1 MEGLKKRKRRAGRL
15 NRKTAL
21 GGGLLF
27 ILINVKLNR
36 ESTGTLG
43 LGMAT
48 LPEVI
53 SNGELPVLDD
63 WEPLSRKRI
72 LRYFDRSLEYADVS
86 AYVSAQ
92 GELLPDERIIL
103 VFLNAVYTQSL
114 ATVELYCRY
123 VVELLNY
130 ARKPSFSVT
139 ARDIESYIRQCR
151 MKGLKPRSVNT
162 IIGALK
168 SYFKRLADTG
178 AIALN
183 PTAFIKKRKD
193 GAGISLP
200 GNLTH
205 SLSESEMLLL
215 FDRLAEHGAPQR
227 DILLLKTLFM
237 TGLRGE
243 EAVSL
248 CWKDVTVWQG
258 QRYFNVLGK
267 GSKERRIYLPD
278 EIDEGLNE
286 YGKLTGTSPN
296 QPIFG
301 NLRKPSRRIGR
312 HALYHMVKKWL
323 TTLMNRPDVSPHWF
337 RHSCFTYLA
346 SKGVRLESIQALA
359 GHASIDT
366 TMLYNEAA
374 QLMVPAGTAFNK
386 SHSYKPIKRIE

>member
-1 MEGLKKRKRRAGRL
+1 
-15 NRKTAL
+15 
-21 GGGLLF
+21 
-27 ILINVKLNR
+27 
-36 ESTGTLG
+36 
-43 LGMAT
+43 
-48 LPEVI
+48 
-53 SNGELPVLDD
+53 
-63 WEPLSRKRI
+63 
-72 LRYFDRSLEYADVS
+72 
-86 AYVSAQ
+86 
-92 GELLPDERIIL
+92 
-103 VFLNAVYTQSL
+103 
-114 ATVELYCRY
+114 
-123 VVELLNY
+123 
-130 ARKPSFSVT
+130 
-139 ARDIESYIRQCR
+139 

-215 FDRLAEHGAPQR
+215 FDRLAEHGAPRR

-301 NLRKPSRRIGR
+301 NLRKPYRRIR
-312 HALYHMVKKWL
+312 
-323 TTLMNRPDVSPHWF
+323 MN
-337 RHSCFTYLA
+337 
-346 SKGVRLESIQALA
+346 
-359 GHASIDT
+359 
-366 TMLYNEAA
+366 
-374 QLMVPAGTAFNK
+374 
-386 SHSYKPIKRIE
+386 

>member
-1 MEGLKKRKRRAGRL
+1 M
-15 NRKTAL
+15 
-21 GGGLLF
+21 
-27 ILINVKLNR
+27 
-36 ESTGTLG
+36 
-43 LGMAT
+43 
-48 LPEVI
+48 
-53 SNGELPVLDD
+53 
-63 WEPLSRKRI
+63 
-72 LRYFDRSLEYADVS
+72 
-86 AYVSAQ
+86 
-92 GELLPDERIIL
+92 
-103 VFLNAVYTQSL
+103 
-114 ATVELYCRY
+114 
-123 VVELLNY
+123 
-130 ARKPSFSVT
+130 
-139 ARDIESYIRQCR
+139 
-151 MKGLKPRSVNT
+151 
-162 IIGALK
+162 
-168 SYFKRLADTG
+168 
-178 AIALN
+178 
-183 PTAFIKKRKD
+183 
-193 GAGISLP
+193 
-200 GNLTH
+200 H

-323 TTLMNRPDVSPHWF
+323 TALMNRPDVSPHWF

-386 SHSYKPIKRIE
+386 SHSYEPIKRIE

>member
-1 MEGLKKRKRRAGRL
+1 
-15 NRKTAL
+15 
-21 GGGLLF
+21 
-27 ILINVKLNR
+27 
-36 ESTGTLG
+36 
-43 LGMAT
+43 MAT

-86 AYVSAQ
+86 TYVSAQ

-139 ARDIESYIRQCR
+139 ARDVESYIRQCR

-215 FDRLAEHGAPQR
+215 FDRLAE
-227 DILLLKTLFM
+227 
-237 TGLRGE
+237 RG
-243 EAVSL
+243 
-248 CWKDVTVWQG
+248 
-258 QRYFNVLGK
+258 
-267 GSKERRIYLPD
+267 
-278 EIDEGLNE
+278 
-286 YGKLTGTSPN
+286 GTFS
-296 QPIFG
+296 F
-301 NLRKPSRRIGR
+301 
-312 HALYHMVKKWL
+312 
-323 TTLMNRPDVSPHWF
+323 
-337 RHSCFTYLA
+337 
-346 SKGVRLESIQALA
+346 
-359 GHASIDT
+359 
-366 TMLYNEAA
+366 
-374 QLMVPAGTAFNK
+374 
-386 SHSYKPIKRIE
+386 

>member
-1 MEGLKKRKRRAGRL
+1 
-15 NRKTAL
+15 
-21 GGGLLF
+21 
-27 ILINVKLNR
+27 
-36 ESTGTLG
+36 
-43 LGMAT
+43 
-48 LPEVI
+48 
-53 SNGELPVLDD
+53 
-63 WEPLSRKRI
+63 
-72 LRYFDRSLEYADVS
+72 
-86 AYVSAQ
+86 
-92 GELLPDERIIL
+92 
-103 VFLNAVYTQSL
+103 
-114 ATVELYCRY
+114 
-123 VVELLNY
+123 
-130 ARKPSFSVT
+130 
-139 ARDIESYIRQCR
+139 

-296 QPIFG
+296 QHLWEPQKTIPADRAPRPVPYGQEMADGTHEQAGCLPALVPPLLFY
-301 NLRKPSRRIGR
+301 LSRQQGG
-312 HALYHMVKKWL
+312 
-323 TTLMNRPDVSPHWF
+323 PP
-337 RHSCFTYLA
+337 
-346 SKGVRLESIQALA
+346 
-359 GHASIDT
+359 
-366 TMLYNEAA
+366 
-374 QLMVPAGTAFNK
+374 
-386 SHSYKPIKRIE
+386 

>member
-1 MEGLKKRKRRAGRL
+1 
-15 NRKTAL
+15 
-21 GGGLLF
+21 
-27 ILINVKLNR
+27 
-36 ESTGTLG
+36 
-43 LGMAT
+43 MAT

-86 AYVSAQ
+86 TYVSAQ

-139 ARDIESYIRQCR
+139 ARDVESYIRQCR

-215 FDRLAEHGAPQR
+215 FDRLAEHGAAGHSPSEDSLYDR
-227 DILLLKTLFM
+227 IARRRGRFPLLERRHRLAGATLFQCPGQ
-237 TGLRGE
+237 GL
-243 EAVSL
+243 
-248 CWKDVTVWQG
+248 K
-258 QRYFNVLGK
+258 GK
-267 GSKERRIYLPD
+267 AHLS
-278 EIDEGLNE
+278 
-286 YGKLTGTSPN
+286 S
-296 QPIFG
+296 
-301 NLRKPSRRIGR
+301 
-312 HALYHMVKKWL
+312 
-323 TTLMNRPDVSPHWF
+323 
-337 RHSCFTYLA
+337 
-346 SKGVRLESIQALA
+346 
-359 GHASIDT
+359 
-366 TMLYNEAA
+366 
-374 QLMVPAGTAFNK
+374 
-386 SHSYKPIKRIE
+386 

>member
-27 ILINVKLNR
+27 ILISVKLNR

-130 ARKPSFSVT
+130 ALV
-139 ARDIESYIRQCR
+139 
-151 MKGLKPRSVNT
+151 
-162 IIGALK
+162 
-168 SYFKRLADTG
+168 
-178 AIALN
+178 
-183 PTAFIKKRKD
+183 
-193 GAGISLP
+193 
-200 GNLTH
+200 
-205 SLSESEMLLL
+205 
-215 FDRLAEHGAPQR
+215 
-227 DILLLKTLFM
+227 
-237 TGLRGE
+237 LR
-243 EAVSL
+243 
-248 CWKDVTVWQG
+248 
-258 QRYFNVLGK
+258 
-267 GSKERRIYLPD
+267 
-278 EIDEGLNE
+278 
-286 YGKLTGTSPN
+286 YGP
-296 QPIFG
+296 
-301 NLRKPSRRIGR
+301 
-312 HALYHMVKKWL
+312 
-323 TTLMNRPDVSPHWF
+323 
-337 RHSCFTYLA
+337 
-346 SKGVRLESIQALA
+346 
-359 GHASIDT
+359 
-366 TMLYNEAA
+366 
-374 QLMVPAGTAFNK
+374 
-386 SHSYKPIKRIE
+386 